1 MAWLGV
7 SRLTDSS
14 QHSPWAAAVSVVGG
28 GLLVGAIP
36 ALIIMYVI
44 QKPPPN
50 ISEVTPPIIQTRQPT
65 PLPIKITPKP
75 DAPAKPEVPPNVVPS
90 SPQHA
95 TSPPV
100 NVAISIDHPQVVDTA
115 HLEGDGRTVSLFGI
129 RGYPGVWAERLKSY
143 VAGAGDRVT
152 CQPQT
157 ATGQAPA
164 SDSFICLLPNGMD
177 VALLALA
184 NGAAETTD
192 DALPAYRD
200 QEDSARAAHL
210 GVWANL
216 QGPPVVINNPT
227 MRDSATVI
235 GNGETYPLFGIQGV
249 GGDHARELLGYIV
262 QKGNSLSCQKHG
274 QDNSY
279 VCILPDGTDV
289 AMAALLNGAA
299 RVSGDAPD
307 NYREQQ
313 GEALAN
319 RRGIWSDP
327 QSDMVVAS
335 AGMQQVA
342 PSQPAFAPGDQ
353 GGGVAYMAGQPT
365 AVIGGETVF
374 LVYAGVAG
382 WGYWDGYHR
391 WHRAP
396 QQYAQHLNQYHP
408 GGRGLA
414 GFVRPNVVA
423 SPGAFT
429 RPMGAIARP
438 AVPRASVA
446 RSCTGKHC

>member
-1 MAWLGV
+1 M
-7 SRLTDSS
+7 
-14 QHSPWAAAVSVVGG
+14 
-28 GLLVGAIP
+28 GAIP
-36 ALIIMYVI
+36 ALIIMHAI
-44 QKPPPN
+44 QKPPTD
-50 ISEVTPPIIQTRQPT
+50 ISVVQPPIIHIQNPE
-65 PLPIKITPKP
+65 PPPIKTS
-75 DAPAKPEVPPNVVPS
+75 DAPTKAELPSTPVSPQHQSSLPPNVAVAS
-90 SPQHA
+90 EH
-95 TSPPV
+95 PV
-100 NVAISIDHPQVVDTA
+100 AVSIDHPVVVDTA

-143 VAGAGDRVT
+143 IAGAGDRVT

-157 ATGQAPA
+157 AAGQAPA
-164 SDSFICLLPNGMD
+164 SDSFLCLLPNGLD

-184 NGAAETTD
+184 NGAAEATD
-192 DALPAYRD
+192 DAPSAYRD
-200 QEDSARAAHL
+200 QEESARASHL

-216 QGPPVVINNPT
+216 QGPPVVIANPT

-249 GGDHARELLGYIV
+249 GGDPARELLGYIV

-274 QDNSY
+274 QDSSY
-279 VCILPDGTDV
+279 VCILPDGTNL

-327 QSDMVVAS
+327 DSDMVVAS

-342 PSQPAFAPGDQ
+342 PAPPAYAPGDQ

-374 LVYAGVAG
+374 LVYAGVTG

-391 WHRAP
+391 WHHAP

-414 GFVRPNVVA
+414 GFGRPNAVA
-423 SPGAFT
+423 APRAFT

-438 AVPRASVA
+438 TVSRATS